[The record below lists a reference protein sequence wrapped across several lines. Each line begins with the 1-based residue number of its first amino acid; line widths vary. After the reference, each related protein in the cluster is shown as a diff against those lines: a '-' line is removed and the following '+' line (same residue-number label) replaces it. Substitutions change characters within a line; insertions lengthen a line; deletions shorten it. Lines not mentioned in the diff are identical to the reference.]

1 MRLKLI
7 AASLIAL
14 GMAGGALAQTATTPQ
29 QQDPGVDAGS
39 EPRVEQGTMAPAPID
54 PNATYSTRDGS
65 MAVMPMT
72 RDTGCP
78 EQQPEASPANSN
90 MQLSQGNGCD

>member
-39 EPRVEQGTMAPAPID
+39 EPRVDPNATAPAPID

-65 MAVMPMT
+65 MAVMPMG
-72 RDTGCP
+72 RNTGCA